1 MTVHASPAH
10 AGGHSILLVEDNEVN
25 RALVS
30 EMLRRLGHR
39 VEFAVNGAEAVAMAE
54 RLAADLAAWDLIL
67 MNIQMPVMNGK
78 DAARAIRAQG
88 GAARDIPMVALSAN
102 AFAAEIQESREAG
115 MNDHV
120 VKPIGLA
127 KLRETI
133 KTWAVRPSP
142 SGLRAGRGG

>member
-10 AGGHSILLVEDNEVN
+10 AGGQSVLLVEDNEVN

-67 MNIQMPVMNGK
+67 M
-78 DAARAIRAQG
+78 
-88 GAARDIPMVALSAN
+88 DI
-102 AFAAEIQESREAG
+102 
-115 MNDHV
+115 
-120 VKPIGLA
+120 
-127 KLRETI
+127 
-133 KTWAVRPSP
+133 
-142 SGLRAGRGG
+142 